1 MLQRYCSDGSG
12 KFEDG
17 RANVKVD
24 AKPYRRAPNGED
36 LRSGKQGSR
45 RARGVGCLLLT
56 ALAGKV
62 MRSVMSVCFYSI
74 FARD

>member
-24 AKPYRRAPNGED
+24 AKPYRRALMVKISAPENRVPGMHE
-36 LRSGKQGSR
+36 
-45 RARGVGCLLLT
+45 
-56 ALAGKV
+56 ALVAY
-62 MRSVMSVCFYSI
+62 C
-74 FARD
+74 